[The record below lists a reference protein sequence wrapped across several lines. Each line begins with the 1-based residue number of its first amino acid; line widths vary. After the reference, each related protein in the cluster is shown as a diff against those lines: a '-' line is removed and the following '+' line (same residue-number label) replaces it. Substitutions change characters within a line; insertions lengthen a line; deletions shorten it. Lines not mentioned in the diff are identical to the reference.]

1 MLLYLGDEPHAGIRA
16 HVHGG
21 QDRYDDKEP
30 GGRAGRVH
38 SLDHPVLLPQKKK
51 QQALCLVKLFYPGV
65 QQLKQRLLLETIGGY
80 SCLESA
86 FEKLMLPLHFQ
97 VTSF

>member
-30 GGRAGRVH
+30 GGRAGREH
-38 SLDHPVLLPQKKK
+38 TFDHPILLPQKKTE
-51 QQALCLVKLFYPGV
+51 QAFVISETFSP
-65 QQLKQRLLLETIGGY
+65 LLLTLGR
-80 SCLESA
+80 
-86 FEKLMLPLHFQ
+86 
-97 VTSF
+97 

>member
-1 MLLYLGDEPHAGIRA
+1 MLLDLVDEPHAGIRA

-38 SLDHPVLLPQKKK
+38 SFDHPVLLPREEKGGKR
-51 QQALCLVKLFYPGV
+51 LFFTGTTEV
-65 QQLKQRLLLETIGGY
+65 E
-80 SCLESA
+80 
-86 FEKLMLPLHFQ
+86 
-97 VTSF
+97 